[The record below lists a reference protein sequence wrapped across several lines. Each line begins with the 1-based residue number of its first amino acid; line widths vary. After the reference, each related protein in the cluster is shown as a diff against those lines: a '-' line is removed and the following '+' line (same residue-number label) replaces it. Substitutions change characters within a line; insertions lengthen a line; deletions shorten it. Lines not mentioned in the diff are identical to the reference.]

1 MEWALP
7 FFGGLVV
14 AVVAILLWSRRKS
27 EPKQDHNPFSL
38 IQQQLDGIREQFQQ
52 QLTNQHSLLEK
63 THGTIGSRLDN
74 AAKVVGELSSRMIR
88 VEEVN
93 RQVLEASKDIASLQ
107 QILRAPKLRGNFSEL
122 QLGDLLAQIMP
133 TEHFQMQYTFAN
145 GERVDAVVHTAQGMV
160 PIDAKFPLENFERLV
175 AATTD
180 EDKKN
185 FRKQFVG
192 DVRKHIDDI
201 AKKYILPNEG
211 TFEFALMY
219 IPAENV
225 YYEIVTRDIASGEN
239 FSIMNHALKKRV
251 IPVSP
256 NTFYAYL
263 NTILLG
269 LRGMQVEKRAKEIF
283 AELAGLRKVCETLG
297 ENFGVLGKHI
307 RNSQGS
313 YEVVEKGISK
323 INDKLERLSSA
334 AGPVEVEDAE
344 VAKVVIL
351 SGALSGGAK
360 DPVATVDSSLRSE

>member
-1 MEWALP
+1 MEWI
-7 FFGGLVV
+7 FGLLAGLVV
-14 AVVAILLWSRRKS
+14 ALLGFVFWSRRRPS
-27 EPKQDHNPFSL
+27 PKQDSNPFSI
-38 IQQQLDGIREQFQQ
+38 IQQQLDAIREQFQQ

-74 AAKVVGELSSRMIR
+74 AAKVVGELSSRMVR

-133 TEHFQMQYTFAN
+133 QEHFQLQYTFRN
-145 GERVDAVVHTAQGMV
+145 GERVDAVVRTSQGIV

-180 EDKKN
+180 EEKKN
-185 FRKQFVG
+185 YRKQFVG

-201 AKKYILPNEG
+201 AKKYILPQED

-225 YYEIVTRDIASGEN
+225 YYEIVTRDLSAGEN

-283 AELAGLRKVCETLG
+283 AELSGLRKVCQSLG
-297 ENFGVLGKHI
+297 ENFGKLGTHLK
-307 RNSQGS
+307 NAQGS
-313 YEVVEKGISK
+313 YEVVDKGIGR
-323 INDKLERLSSA
+323 IADKLDRLESA
-334 AGPVEVEDAE
+334 AQPAEVEVPIVSDQTPL
-344 VAKVVIL
+344 VQ
-351 SGALSGGAK
+351 
-360 DPVATVDSSLRSE
+360 